1 LVTQKD
7 AHWFESVA
15 RYLGDSYLKYSFTK
29 GTKQEIDFLVETL
42 PLREGDRV
50 IDIGCGPGRHC
61 IELALRGYRAFGI
74 DISETFIEQAKA
86 SAVEGASFR
95 RLDAR
100 ALQNEDELH
109 EKFDAAVCLCQ
120 GAFGVMLDDS
130 DDLDVLRGA
139 VAVLRPGGLLALS
152 AFNSYFS
159 IRHHTDAEF
168 DVGRGVSHER
178 TVLRNPAGESLETD
192 LWTGCYTPRELRMA
206 CSLVGLEVVQIHGV
220 EPGNYGLQDPSVD
233 LPECLLIARKP
244 L

>member
-1 LVTQKD
+1 MTQKD

-42 PLREGDRV
+42 PLVGGDRV
-50 IDIGCGPGRHC
+50 IDVGCGPGRHC
-61 IELALRGYRAFGI
+61 NELAIRGYKAFGI
-74 DISETFIEQAKA
+74 DISATFIEQASA

-100 ALQNEDELH
+100 LLQDEIELH
-109 EKFDAAVCLCQ
+109 GKFDVAICICQ

-139 VAVLRPGGLLALS
+139 AAVLRPGGLLALS

-159 IRHHTDAEF
+159 IRHHTDAQF
-168 DVGRGVSHER
+168 DVDRGVSHER
-178 TVLRNPAGESLETD
+178 TVLRNPAGEEMETD

-206 CSLVGLEVVQIHGV
+206 CSIVGLEVVRIYGV
-220 EPGNYGLQDPSVD
+220 EPGKYGLIEPSVD
-233 LPECLLIARKP
+233 LPEYLLVARKP

>member
-1 LVTQKD
+1 MTQKD

-29 GTKQEIDFLVETL
+29 GTKQEIDFLVEAL
-42 PLREGDRV
+42 PLVGGDRV

-61 IELALRGYRAFGI
+61 NELAIRGYKAFGI
-74 DISETFIEQAKA
+74 DISATFIEQASA

-100 ALQNEDELH
+100 LLQDEIELH
-109 EKFDAAVCLCQ
+109 GKFDVAICLCQ

-130 DDLDVLRGA
+130 EDLDVLRGA
-139 VAVLRPGGLLALS
+139 AAVLRPGWLLALS

-159 IRHHTDAEF
+159 IRHHTDAQF
-168 DVGRGVSHER
+168 DVDRGVSHER
-178 TVLRNPAGESLETD
+178 TVLRNPAGEEMETD

-206 CSLVGLEVVQIHGV
+206 CSIVGLEVVRIYGV
-220 EPGNYGLQDPSVD
+220 EPGKYGLIEPSVD
-233 LPECLLIARKP
+233 LPEYLLVARKP

>member
-1 LVTQKD
+1 MTQKD

-15 RYLGDSYLKYSFTK
+15 RYLGHSYLKYSFTK

-42 PLREGDRV
+42 PLREGDQV

-220 EPGNYGLQDPSVD
+220 EPGNYGLHDPSVD
-233 LPECLLIARKP
+233 LPEYLLIARKP

>member
-1 LVTQKD
+1 MTQKD

-42 PLREGDRV
+42 PLVGGDRV
-50 IDIGCGPGRHC
+50 IDVGCGPGRHC
-61 IELALRGYRAFGI
+61 NELAIRGYKAFGI
-74 DISETFIEQAKA
+74 DISATFIEKASA

-100 ALQNEDELH
+100 LLQDEIELH
-109 EKFDAAVCLCQ
+109 GKFDVAICLCQ

-139 VAVLRPGGLLALS
+139 AAVLRPGGLLALS

-159 IRHHTDAEF
+159 IRHHTDAQF
-168 DVGRGVSHER
+168 DVDRGVSHER
-178 TVLRNPAGESLETD
+178 TVLKNPAGEEMETD

-206 CSLVGLEVVQIHGV
+206 CSIVGLEVVRIYGV
-220 EPGNYGLQDPSVD
+220 EPGKYGLIEPSVD
-233 LPECLLIARKP
+233 LPEYLLVARKP

>member
-1 LVTQKD
+1 MTQKD

-42 PLREGDRV
+42 PLREGYRV

-61 IELALRGYRAFGI
+61 NELALRGYRAFGI

-130 DDLDVLRGA
+130 DDLDVLRVA

-206 CSLVGLEVVQIHGV
+206 CSIVGLEVVQIHGV
-220 EPGNYGLQDPSVD
+220 EPGKYGPNDPSVD
-233 LPECLLIARKP
+233 LPEYLLIARRP

>member
-1 LVTQKD
+1 MTQKD

-29 GTKQEIDFLVETL
+29 GTKQEIDFLVEAL
-42 PLREGDRV
+42 PLVGGDRV

-61 IELALRGYRAFGI
+61 NELAIRGYKAFGI
-74 DISETFIEQAKA
+74 DISAAFIEQASA

-100 ALQNEDELH
+100 LLQDEIELH
-109 EKFDAAVCLCQ
+109 GKFDVAICLCQ

-139 VAVLRPGGLLALS
+139 AAVLRPGGLLALS

-159 IRHHTDAEF
+159 IRHHTDAQF
-168 DVGRGVSHER
+168 DVDRGVSHER
-178 TVLRNPAGESLETD
+178 TVLRNPAGEEMETD

-206 CSLVGLEVVQIHGV
+206 CSIVGLEVVRIYGV
-220 EPGNYGLQDPSVD
+220 EPGKYGLIEPSVD
-233 LPECLLIARKP
+233 LPEYLLVARKP

>member
-1 LVTQKD
+1 MTQKD

-42 PLREGDRV
+42 PLVGGDRV

-61 IELALRGYRAFGI
+61 NELAIRGYKAFGI
-74 DISETFIEQAKA
+74 DISATFIEQASA

-100 ALQNEDELH
+100 LLQDEIELH
-109 EKFDAAVCLCQ
+109 GKFDVAICLCQ

-139 VAVLRPGGLLALS
+139 AAVLRPGGLLALS

-159 IRHHTDAEF
+159 IRHHTDAQF
-168 DVGRGVSHER
+168 DVDRGVSHER
-178 TVLRNPAGESLETD
+178 TVLRNPAGEEMETD
-192 LWTGCYTPRELRMA
+192 LWTGCYTPRELRMV
-206 CSLVGLEVVQIHGV
+206 CSIVGLEVVRIYGI
-220 EPGNYGLQDPSVD
+220 EPGKYGLIEPSVD
-233 LPECLLIARKP
+233 LPEYLLVARKP

>member
-1 LVTQKD
+1 MTQKD
-7 AHWFESVA
+7 EHWFESVA

-29 GTKQEIDFLVETL
+29 GTKQEIDFLVEAL
-42 PLREGDRV
+42 PLVGGDRV

-61 IELALRGYRAFGI
+61 NELAIRGYKAFGI
-74 DISETFIEQAKA
+74 DISATFIEQASA

-100 ALQNEDELH
+100 LLQDEIELH
-109 EKFDAAVCLCQ
+109 GKFDVAICLCQ

-139 VAVLRPGGLLALS
+139 AAVLRPGGLLALS

-159 IRHHTDAEF
+159 IRHHTDAQF
-168 DVGRGVSHER
+168 DVDRGVSHER
-178 TVLRNPAGESLETD
+178 TVLRNPAGEEMETD

-206 CSLVGLEVVQIHGV
+206 CSIVGLEVVRIYGV
-220 EPGNYGLQDPSVD
+220 EPGKYGLIEPSVD
-233 LPECLLIARKP
+233 LPEYLLVARKP

>member
-1 LVTQKD
+1 VTQKD

-42 PLREGDRV
+42 PLVGGDRV

-61 IELALRGYRAFGI
+61 NELAIRGYKAFGI
-74 DISETFIEQAKA
+74 DISAAFIEQASA

-100 ALQNEDELH
+100 LLQDEIELH
-109 EKFDAAVCLCQ
+109 GKFDVAICLCQ

-139 VAVLRPGGLLALS
+139 AAVLRPGGLLALS

-159 IRHHTDAEF
+159 IRHHTDAQF
-168 DVGRGVSHER
+168 DVDRGVSHER
-178 TVLRNPAGESLETD
+178 TVLRNPAGEEMETD

-206 CSLVGLEVVQIHGV
+206 CSIVGLEVVRIYGV
-220 EPGNYGLQDPSVD
+220 EPGKYGLIEPSVD
-233 LPECLLIARKP
+233 LPEYLLVARKP

>member
-1 LVTQKD
+1 MTQKD

-29 GTKQEIDFLVETL
+29 GTKQEIDFLVEAL
-42 PLREGDRV
+42 PLVGGDRV

-61 IELALRGYRAFGI
+61 NELAIRGYKAFGI
-74 DISETFIEQAKA
+74 DISATFIEQASA

-100 ALQNEDELH
+100 LLQDEIELH
-109 EKFDAAVCLCQ
+109 DKFDVAICLCQ

-139 VAVLRPGGLLALS
+139 AAVLRPGGLLALS

-159 IRHHTDAEF
+159 IRHHTDAQF
-168 DVGRGVSHER
+168 DVDRGVSHER
-178 TVLRNPAGESLETD
+178 TVLRNPAGEEMETD

-206 CSLVGLEVVQIHGV
+206 CSIVGLEVVRIYGV
-220 EPGNYGLQDPSVD
+220 EPGKYGLIEPSVD
-233 LPECLLIARKP
+233 LPEYLLVARKP

>member
-1 LVTQKD
+1 MTQKD

-29 GTKQEIDFLVETL
+29 GTKQEIDFLVEAL
-42 PLREGDRV
+42 PLVGGDRV

-61 IELALRGYRAFGI
+61 NELAIRGYKAFGI
-74 DISETFIEQAKA
+74 DISETFIEQASA

-100 ALQNEDELH
+100 LLQDEIELQC
-109 EKFDAAVCLCQ
+109 KFDVAICLCQ

-139 VAVLRPGGLLALS
+139 AAVLRPGGLLALS

-159 IRHHTDAEF
+159 IRHHTDAQF
-168 DVGRGVSHER
+168 DVDRGVSHER
-178 TVLRNPAGESLETD
+178 TVLRNPAGEEMETD

-206 CSLVGLEVVQIHGV
+206 CSIVGLEVVRIYGV
-220 EPGNYGLQDPSVD
+220 EPGKYGLIEPSVD
-233 LPECLLIARKP
+233 LPEYLLVARKP

>member
-1 LVTQKD
+1 MTQKD

-74 DISETFIEQAKA
+74 DISETFIEQASA

-100 ALQNEDELH
+100 ALQNEEELH
-109 EKFDAAVCLCQ
+109 EKFDAAICLCQ

-206 CSLVGLEVVQIHGV
+206 CSIVGLEVVQIHGV
-220 EPGNYGLQDPSVD
+220 EPGKYGPNDPSVD
-233 LPECLLIARKP
+233 LPEYLLIARRH

>member
-1 LVTQKD
+1 MTQKD

-29 GTKQEIDFLVETL
+29 GTQQEIDFLTDEL
-42 PLREGDRV
+42 QLSKGDRV

-61 IELALRGYRAFGI
+61 NELARRGHSSFGI
-74 DISETFIEQAKA
+74 DISTTFIEQAIG
-86 SAVEGASFR
+86 SATEGASFR

-100 ALQNEDELH
+100 NLKDETNLH
-109 EKFDAAVCLCQ
+109 GQFDVAICLCQ

-139 VAVLRPGGLLALS
+139 AAVLRPGGLLALS

-159 IRHHTDAEF
+159 IRHHTEALF
-168 DVGRGVSHER
+168 DVRRGVSHER
-178 TVLRNPAGESLETD
+178 TVLRNPAGESMETD

-206 CSLVGLEVVQIHGV
+206 CSTVGLEVVSIYGV
-220 EPGNYGLQDPSVD
+220 EPGKYGRQEPSVD
-233 LPECLLIARKP
+233 LPEFLLIARKP
-244 L
+244 Q

>member
-1 LVTQKD
+1 MTQKD

-42 PLREGDRV
+42 PLREGDHV

-61 IELALRGYRAFGI
+61 NELALRGYRAFGI
-74 DISETFIEQAKA
+74 DISETFIEQANA

-120 GAFGVMLDDS
+120 GAFGVMLDD
-130 DDLDVLRGA
+130 
-139 VAVLRPGGLLALS
+139 
-152 AFNSYFS
+152 
-159 IRHHTDAEF
+159 
-168 DVGRGVSHER
+168 
-178 TVLRNPAGESLETD
+178 
-192 LWTGCYTPRELRMA
+192 
-206 CSLVGLEVVQIHGV
+206 
-220 EPGNYGLQDPSVD
+220 
-233 LPECLLIARKP
+233 
-244 L
+244 

>member
-1 LVTQKD
+1 VTQKD

-29 GTKQEIDFLVETL
+29 GTKQEIDFLVEAL
-42 PLREGDRV
+42 PLIGGDRV
-50 IDIGCGPGRHC
+50 IDVGCGPGRHC
-61 IELALRGYRAFGI
+61 NELAIRGYKAFGI
-74 DISETFIEQAKA
+74 DISATFIEQASA

-100 ALQNEDELH
+100 LLQDEIELH
-109 EKFDAAVCLCQ
+109 GKFDVAICLCQ

-139 VAVLRPGGLLALS
+139 AAVLRPGGLLALS

-159 IRHHTDAEF
+159 IRHHTDAQF
-168 DVGRGVSHER
+168 DVDRGVSHER
-178 TVLRNPAGESLETD
+178 TVLRNPAGEEMETD

-206 CSLVGLEVVQIHGV
+206 CSIVGLEVVRIYGV
-220 EPGNYGLQDPSVD
+220 EPGKYGLIEPSVD
-233 LPECLLIARKP
+233 LPEYLLVARKP

>member
-1 LVTQKD
+1 VTQKD

-42 PLREGDRV
+42 PLSAGDRV

-61 IELALRGYRAFGI
+61 NELALRGYEAFGI
-74 DISETFIEQAKA
+74 DISATFIDQAAA
-86 SAVEGASFR
+86 SAVEGASFQ

-100 ALQNEDELH
+100 ALQSEIDLH
-109 EKFDAAVCLCQ
+109 DKFDVAICLCQ

-130 DDLDVLRGA
+130 DDLDVLRGVA
-139 VAVLRPGGLLALS
+139 AVLRPGGVLALS

-159 IRHHTDAEF
+159 IRHHTDAQF
-168 DVGRGVSHER
+168 DVSRGVSHER
-178 TVLRNPAGESLETD
+178 TVLRNPAGAELETD

-206 CSLVGLEVVQIHGV
+206 CSIVGLDVVRILGV
-220 EPGNYGLQDPSVD
+220 EPGKYGLLEPSVD
-233 LPECLLIARKP
+233 LPEYLLVARKP

>member
-1 LVTQKD
+1 MTQKD

-29 GTKQEIDFLVETL
+29 GTKQEIDFLVEAL
-42 PLREGDRV
+42 PLVGGDRV

-61 IELALRGYRAFGI
+61 NELAIRGYKAFGI
-74 DISETFIEQAKA
+74 DISETFIEQASA

-100 ALQNEDELH
+100 LLQDKIELH
-109 EKFDAAVCLCQ
+109 GKFDVAICLCQ

-139 VAVLRPGGLLALS
+139 AAVLRPGGLLALS

-159 IRHHTDAEF
+159 IRHHTDAQF
-168 DVGRGVSHER
+168 DVDRGVSHER
-178 TVLRNPAGESLETD
+178 TVLRNPAGEEMETD

-206 CSLVGLEVVQIHGV
+206 CSIVGLEVVRIYGV
-220 EPGNYGLQDPSVD
+220 EPGKYGLIEPSVD
-233 LPECLLIARKP
+233 LPEYLLVARKP

>member
-1 LVTQKD
+1 MTQKD

-29 GTKQEIDFLVETL
+29 GTKQEIDFLVEAL
-42 PLREGDRV
+42 PLVGGDRV

-61 IELALRGYRAFGI
+61 NELAIRGYKAFGI
-74 DISETFIEQAKA
+74 DISATFIEQASA

-100 ALQNEDELH
+100 LLQDEIELH
-109 EKFDAAVCLCQ
+109 GKFDVAICLCQ

-139 VAVLRPGGLLALS
+139 AAVLRPGGLLALS

-159 IRHHTDAEF
+159 IRHHTDAQF
-168 DVGRGVSHER
+168 DVDRGVSHER
-178 TVLRNPAGESLETD
+178 TVLRNPAGEEMETD

-206 CSLVGLEVVQIHGV
+206 CSIVGLEVVRIYGV
-220 EPGNYGLQDPSVD
+220 EPGKYGLIEPSVD
-233 LPECLLIARKP
+233 LPEYLLVARKP

>member
-1 LVTQKD
+1 MTQKD

-42 PLREGDRV
+42 PLVGGDRV

-61 IELALRGYRAFGI
+61 NELAIRGYKAFGI
-74 DISETFIEQAKA
+74 DISATFIEQASA

-100 ALQNEDELH
+100 LLQDEIELH
-109 EKFDAAVCLCQ
+109 GKFDVAICLCQ

-139 VAVLRPGGLLALS
+139 AAVLRPGGLLALS

-159 IRHHTDAEF
+159 IRHHTDAQF
-168 DVGRGVSHER
+168 DVDRGVSHER
-178 TVLRNPAGESLETD
+178 TVLRNPAGEEMETD

-206 CSLVGLEVVQIHGV
+206 CSIVGLEVVRIYGV
-220 EPGNYGLQDPSVD
+220 EPGKYGLIEPSVD
-233 LPECLLIARKP
+233 LPEYLLVARKP

>member
-1 LVTQKD
+1 MTQKD

-29 GTKQEIDFLVETL
+29 GTKQEIDFLVEAL
-42 PLREGDRV
+42 PLIGGDRV
-50 IDIGCGPGRHC
+50 IDVGCGPGRHC
-61 IELALRGYRAFGI
+61 NELAIRGYKAFGI
-74 DISETFIEQAKA
+74 DISATFIEQASA

-100 ALQNEDELH
+100 LLQDEIELH
-109 EKFDAAVCLCQ
+109 GKFDVAICLCQ

-139 VAVLRPGGLLALS
+139 AAVLRPGGLLALS

-159 IRHHTDAEF
+159 IRHHTDAQF
-168 DVGRGVSHER
+168 DVDRGVSHER
-178 TVLRNPAGESLETD
+178 TVLRNPAGEEMETD

-206 CSLVGLEVVQIHGV
+206 CSIVGLEVVRIYGV
-220 EPGNYGLQDPSVD
+220 EPGKYGLIEPSVD
-233 LPECLLIARKP
+233 LPEYLLVARKP

>member
-1 LVTQKD
+1 MTQKD

-42 PLREGDRV
+42 PLVEGDRV

-61 IELALRGYRAFGI
+61 NELAIRGYKAFGI
-74 DISETFIEQAKA
+74 DISATFIEQASA

-100 ALQNEDELH
+100 LLQDEIELH
-109 EKFDAAVCLCQ
+109 GKFDVAICLCQ

-139 VAVLRPGGLLALS
+139 AAVLRPGGLLALS

-159 IRHHTDAEF
+159 IRHHTDAQF
-168 DVGRGVSHER
+168 DVDRGVSHER
-178 TVLRNPAGESLETD
+178 TVLRNPAGEEMETD

-206 CSLVGLEVVQIHGV
+206 CSIVGLEVVRIYGV
-220 EPGNYGLQDPSVD
+220 EPGKYGLIEPSVD
-233 LPECLLIARKP
+233 LPEYLLVARKP

>member
-1 LVTQKD
+1 MTQKD

-29 GTKQEIDFLVETL
+29 GTKQEIDFLVEAL
-42 PLREGDRV
+42 PLVGGDRV

-61 IELALRGYRAFGI
+61 NELAIRGYKAFGI
-74 DISETFIEQAKA
+74 DISATFIEQASA
-86 SAVEGASFR
+86 SAVDGASFR

-100 ALQNEDELH
+100 LLQDEIELH
-109 EKFDAAVCLCQ
+109 GKFDVAICLCQ

-139 VAVLRPGGLLALS
+139 AAVLRPGGLLALS

-159 IRHHTDAEF
+159 IRHHTDAQF
-168 DVGRGVSHER
+168 DVDRGVSHER
-178 TVLRNPAGESLETD
+178 TVLRNPAGEEMETD

-206 CSLVGLEVVQIHGV
+206 CSIVGLEVVRIYGV
-220 EPGNYGLQDPSVD
+220 EPGKYGLIEPSVD
-233 LPECLLIARKP
+233 LPEYLLVARKP

>member
-1 LVTQKD
+1 MTQKD

-61 IELALRGYRAFGI
+61 IELALRGYRTFGI

-233 LPECLLIARKP
+233 LPEYLLIARKP

>member
-1 LVTQKD
+1 MTQKD

-29 GTKQEIDFLVETL
+29 GTKQEIDFLVEAL
-42 PLREGDRV
+42 PLVGGDRV

-61 IELALRGYRAFGI
+61 NELAIRGYKAFGI
-74 DISETFIEQAKA
+74 DISATFIEQASA

-100 ALQNEDELH
+100 LIQDEIELH
-109 EKFDAAVCLCQ
+109 GKFDVAICLCQ

-139 VAVLRPGGLLALS
+139 AAVLRPGGLLALS

-159 IRHHTDAEF
+159 IRHHTDAQF
-168 DVGRGVSHER
+168 DVDRGVSHER
-178 TVLRNPAGESLETD
+178 TVLRNPAGEEMETD

-206 CSLVGLEVVQIHGV
+206 CSIVGLEVVRIYGV
-220 EPGNYGLQDPSVD
+220 EPGKYGLIEPSVD
-233 LPECLLIARKP
+233 LPEYLLVARKP

>member
-1 LVTQKD
+1 MTQKD

-29 GTKQEIDFLVETL
+29 GTKQEIDFLVEAL
-42 PLREGDRV
+42 PLVGGDRV

-61 IELALRGYRAFGI
+61 NELAIRGYKAFGI
-74 DISETFIEQAKA
+74 DISATFIEHASA

-100 ALQNEDELH
+100 LLQDENELH
-109 EKFDAAVCLCQ
+109 GKFDVAICLCQ

-139 VAVLRPGGLLALS
+139 AAVLRPGGLLALS

-159 IRHHTDAEF
+159 IRHHTDAQF
-168 DVGRGVSHER
+168 DVDRGVSHER
-178 TVLRNPAGESLETD
+178 TVLRNPAGEEMETD

-206 CSLVGLEVVQIHGV
+206 CSIVGLEVVRIYGV
-220 EPGNYGLQDPSVD
+220 EPGKYGLIEPSVD
-233 LPECLLIARKP
+233 LPEYLLVARKP

>member
-1 LVTQKD
+1 VTQKD

-42 PLREGDRV
+42 PLVGGDRV

-61 IELALRGYRAFGI
+61 KELAIRGYKAFGI
-74 DISETFIEQAKA
+74 DISATFIEQASA

-100 ALQNEDELH
+100 LLQDEIELH
-109 EKFDAAVCLCQ
+109 GKFDVAICLCQ

-139 VAVLRPGGLLALS
+139 AAVLRPGGLLALS

-159 IRHHTDAEF
+159 IRHHTDAQF
-168 DVGRGVSHER
+168 DVDRGVSHER
-178 TVLRNPAGESLETD
+178 TVLRNPAGEEMETD

-206 CSLVGLEVVQIHGV
+206 CSIVGLEVVRIYGV
-220 EPGNYGLQDPSVD
+220 EPGKYGLIEPSVD
-233 LPECLLIARKP
+233 LPEYLLVARKP